1 MRERGIE
8 WRHAG
13 RNGTTYK
20 SFTDMDILF
29 FDFETRSELNLKD
42 VGAHKYATH
51 HSTEILLIS
60 YAFNSGP
67 VQVSREVPEQIIEM
81 MEDPDILKVAHNAEF
96 DMAIAKYVL
105 GVDLDNVCNN
115 PYRGWHDTAYQAAYY
130 GYPRALADLA
140 GVLGTGAKASPEEM
154 HFFSAPKRLAAK
166 ADPNELFGEGTP
178 TVYNE
183 MDDYPEERDRFIEY
197 SRVDTEV
204 MRECYHKMKPLPEF
218 EDYAMRFTFMMNFNG
233 IPFDLQ
239 LATKIKEM
247 ADDYSRRAGSEALAE
262 YGIANLRSTPQVLKA
277 LAANGVVLKSL
288 NKKERGGVTHPILDL
303 RDQATGAAFSK
314 IESARDRICADSRL
328 HGEFVGFGAHTGR
341 WSSRGVQAQNFPRIL
356 SEVSDDLSNVRD
368 YDHLRQHLRLC
379 IHAQRSQMFTCADL
393 SQIEARITAWLA
405 GCRWRQDAFANEEDI
420 YSRSAERMF
429 GLPHVDKSM
438 PERQMGK
445 CAELGLGFGGG
456 AGAIARVAPDFYAQQ
471 GDAKVREIVDRW
483 RNANPEV
490 CQLWRTLER
499 AFRSAYSRAV
509 QRVTLG
515 PVGIV
520 FKFDG
525 RTMYIGL
532 PSGRGLYYRQTVI
545 AADGEILYRDYSRG
559 SSYGITTKIW
569 GGVLTENV
577 VQAIAR
583 DVLMDIMRRVETKY
597 GFECIGTVH
606 DEVWY
611 LADATDRACEFLLDE
626 MRVAPTWAPGLV
638 IKGDGFTNKRYI
650 K

>member
-1 MRERGIE
+1 
-8 WRHAG
+8 
-13 RNGTTYK
+13 
-20 SFTDMDILF
+20 MDILF
-29 FDFETRSELNLKD
+29 FDFETRSELSLPD
-42 VGAHKYATH
+42 VGAHKYASH
-51 HSTEILLIS
+51 HSTEVLLIS
-60 YAFNSGP
+60 YAINSGS
-67 VQVSREVPEQIIEM
+67 VRVDSEVHEDIIRM
-81 MEDPDILKVAHNAEF
+81 MEDPDVLKVAHNAEF

-105 GVDLDNVCNN
+105 GVDIDTVMNN
-115 PYRGWHDTAYQAAYY
+115 PCQGWHDTAYQAAYF

-140 GVLGTGAKASPEEM
+140 GVLGTKAKASPEEM
-154 HFFSAPKRLAAK
+154 HFFSEPKRLATK
-166 ADPNELFGEGTP
+166 ADPDELFSQDIP
-178 TVYNE
+178 TIYNE
-183 MDDYPEERDRFIEY
+183 PEHNPEKWVRFVEY
-197 SRVDTEV
+197 ARADTEV
-204 MRECYHKMKPLPEF
+204 MRECYHKLPPLPEF
-218 EDYAMRFTFMMNFNG
+218 EDYAMRFTFKMNFNG
-233 IPFDLQ
+233 FPFDLQ
-239 LATKIKEM
+239 LATKIKDL
-247 ADDYSRRAGSEALAE
+247 ADSYSRRAGLEALAV
-262 YGIANLRSTPQVLKA
+262 YGIVNLRSTPQVLKS
-277 LAANGVVLKSL
+277 LAAHGVVLKSL

-303 RDQATGAAFSK
+303 RDQATGSAFSK
-314 IESARDRICADSRL
+314 IETARSRICADLRL

-356 SEVSDDLSNVRD
+356 SAVSDDLSGVRD

-379 IHAQRSQMFTCADL
+379 IHAQDRQMFTCADL

-405 GCRWRQDAFANEEDI
+405 GCKWRQKAFANEEDI

-456 AGAIARVAPDFYAQQ
+456 AGAIARVAPDFYNAQ
-471 GDAKVREIVDRW
+471 GASKVQDIVDRW
-483 RNANPEV
+483 RNANPEI

-499 AFRSAYSRAV
+499 AFRSAYARAV
-509 QRVTLG
+509 QQVTLG
-515 PVGIV
+515 PVELT

-545 AADGEILYRDYSRG
+545 AADGEILYRDYSRSG
-559 SSYGITTKIW
+559 AYGITTKIW

-583 DVLMDIMRRVETKY
+583 DVIMDIMNRVETKY

-611 LADATDRACEFLLDE
+611 LAEEDENALDYLLGE
-626 MRVAPTWAPGLV
+626 MRITPTWAPGLV